1 MSSLMQLLKTI
12 EANKFVETYRYLPDV
27 VLSGGIFLEK
37 DAVDQLLAEGYLQE
51 IKQDAFGQFLG
62 LSCRAKAVL
71 QQTNQPCMA

>member
-1 MSSLMQLLKTI
+1 MSSLMQLLKMI

-27 VLSGGIFLEK
+27 VLSGGTFLEK
-37 DAVDQLLAEGYLQE
+37 EAIDQLLEEGYLQE

-71 QQTNQPCMA
+71 QQTKQLCMA